1 MDGLTRAQIRATT
14 LAALQASTA
23 LTAIIPADHIFDSRL
38 TPTVYADGATITVWT
53 DGQRGQPIGMASAGY
68 QVWGVDTDVVCE
80 LRAPGTAGTEETMA
94 DVADTM
100 IAALLESAAWIAQA
114 DNGPPVWTV
123 SEPFRSN
130 DGDRPWVGIH
140 LLVTL
145 SHLRAYATS

>member
-14 LAALQASTA
+14 LAALRADAT
-23 LTAIIPADHIFDSRL
+23 LTAEIPADHILDSKQ

-53 DGQRGQPIGMASAGY
+53 DGQRGQPIGMSSVGM

-80 LRAPGTAGTEETMA
+80 LRAPGTLGSEESMA
-94 DVADTM
+94 DLADTM
-100 IAALLESAAWIAQA
+100 IAALLESDAWMSQA

-123 SEPFRSN
+123 SEPFRSD
-130 DGDRPWVGIH
+130 DGERTWIGIH

-145 SHLRAYATS
+145 PHQRAYAAT